1 MVNGPIYPPPRP
13 PSPIEPNICS
23 EESFFQYWNWD
34 LRKAFDK
41 FLGEIMKLIFIT
53 QKVLKTSNQF
63 NQNIQNNTE
72 QIQDNILD
80 VKNLEVS
87 LLNVEQI
94 HDFKK

>member
-1 MVNGPIYPPPRP
+1 
-13 PSPIEPNICS
+13 
-23 EESFFQYWNWD
+23 
-34 LRKAFDK
+34 
-41 FLGEIMKLIFIT
+41 MKLIFIT

-94 HDFKK
+94 HDFK

>member
-1 MVNGPIYPPPRP
+1 
-13 PSPIEPNICS
+13 
-23 EESFFQYWNWD
+23 
-34 LRKAFDK
+34 
-41 FLGEIMKLIFIT
+41 MKLIFIT

-63 NQNIQNNTE
+63 NQNIQNNTD